1 MSITI
6 KNQARHLL
14 ICTLNSGRAIYLA
27 PAETSEPVE
36 HLEINGN
43 EKMAKLAR
51 AGLVSIATKD
61 LEQRTPAFEPNAH
74 PPLMKTSEPV
84 DHLGI
89 NGYEKSAKPAEAS
102 FVSISTNDSE
112 GLPRASV
119 TKPRVWKPSLS
130 RFQFLI
136 FAFVILGLCLLLSI
150 QAVKPVYL
158 PTKVLGLLGL
168 SAGSPLL
175 SKAMNSG

>member
-43 EKMAKLAR
+43 EKIAKLAR
-51 AGLVSIATKD
+51 AGLVSIATID
-61 LEQRTPAFEPNAH
+61 LEERTPAFEPNVH
-74 PPLMKTSEPV
+74 PPLMKASEPV

-89 NGYEKSAKPAEAS
+89 NGYDKSAKPVETS
-102 FVSISTNDSE
+102 FVSTSTQDSE
-112 GLPRASV
+112 GLPRTSR
-119 TKPRVWKPSLS
+119 TKSRVWKASLS

-150 QAVKPVYL
+150 QAAKPVDI

-168 SAGSPLL
+168 SAGSSLL
-175 SKAMNSG
+175 SKA